1 MTGRGGPASGTL
13 RDMETSPVLERT
25 VRPSG
30 RGVVRL
36 AVVGAVAQAVGAWW
50 AWTVVD
56 DYPGAAWYTS
66 DFREWCL
73 LGAGLV
79 VVLAGLAGAGTRR
92 WWVGASV
99 AAGCV
104 LAMLVGCAVL
114 IGSAILRSA

>member
-1 MTGRGGPASGTL
+1 
-13 RDMETSPVLERT
+13 METSPLLERT

-30 RGVVRL
+30 RGVLRL
-36 AVVGAVAQAVGAWW
+36 AVVGGVAQAMGAWW

-66 DFREWCL
+66 DFLDWCL

-79 VVLAGLAGAGTRR
+79 VLLAGLAGAVTRR
-92 WWVGASV
+92 WRVASSV

-114 IGSAILRSA
+114 IGSAIMHSA